1 MPSLHNATHQYGR
14 GIRAMTEISNNV
26 KARPR
31 RGPAW
36 VYVLGGA
43 LGLQLAGPLLLSA
56 WQLRPADFGVPSPAI
71 LALFGVLLGGK
82 AYLLF
87 SKPLP
92 VPSKRP

>member
-1 MPSLHNATHQYGR
+1 MVE
-14 GIRAMTEISNNV
+14 MSNNV

-36 VYVLGGA
+36 AYVLGGA
-43 LGLQLAGPLLLSA
+43 LGLQLAGPLLLSV
-56 WQLRPADFGVPSPAI
+56 WHLRPTDFGVPPPAI

-87 SKPLP
+87 SRPLP